1 MTCALNKALLGVTLA
16 LALTGAAPAAAQAVF
31 QEAGASRT
39 LAVAKDKS
47 AAFRL
52 ARPAGEIVVAQ
63 PDMIQI
69 VAQTDRSF
77 YIRGK
82 ALGQTT
88 ILVYD
93 RNKRLSEVFD
103 VRVGYDTEA
112 IRADIAQAL
121 PGEKIQ
127 VRNVATGVMLTGDV
141 STSSIANRAKVIAE
155 RYAPEAVTNALN
167 VAVADQV
174 ILEVRVVEAG
184 RTVMN
189 DLGFGLQAANNSG
202 FVFAAGN
209 GLIGAS
215 PPAGVL
221 GISTNIGTTRID
233 LSLEALEEK
242 GLVRTLARP
251 NLVAMSGQEASFLA
265 GGEFPFP
272 IPVDENTV
280 AIEFKPFGVKLDFT
294 PVVQDNGLI
303 RLKVAPEVSQLDPRQ
318 SLRVSGIDIPSLS
331 VRRAAT
337 TVELRDGESF
347 AIAGLFQQDYANSL
361 RQVPG
366 VGNIPVLGALFR
378 SSQFRKNETELVII
392 VTPRTSAALPGRTP
406 PTDPLMA
413 SAEPSAIDLILMGVN
428 EKPPAAAPA
437 KPRKKRRS

>member
-1 MTCALNKALLGVTLA
+1 MSPPLNRTLLGAALA
-16 LALTGAAPAAAQAVF
+16 LALSVTPAAAQAVF
-31 QEAGASRT
+31 EEMAPART

-52 ARPAGEIVVAQ
+52 SRPAGEIVVAQ
-63 PDMIQI
+63 PEMISI

-77 YIRGK
+77 YVRGK
-82 ALGQTT
+82 ALGQTN

-121 PGEKIQ
+121 PGESIQ
-127 VRNVATGVMLTGDV
+127 VRNVATGVMLVGDV
-141 STSSIANRAKVIAE
+141 STSSIANRAKAIAE
-155 RYAPEAVTNALN
+155 RYAPEAVTNSLN

-174 ILEVRVVEAG
+174 VLEVRVLEAG
-184 RTVMN
+184 RSTLN
-189 DLGFGLQAANNSG
+189 DLGFGVTVANNSG

-215 PPAGVL
+215 QPAGVL

-233 LSLEALEEK
+233 LSVEALEEK

-272 IPVDENTV
+272 VPQDEDTV

-318 SLRVSGIDIPSLS
+318 SLRINGIDIPSLI

-337 TVELRDGESF
+337 TVELRNGESF
-347 AIAGLFQQDYANSL
+347 AIAGLFQENYANSL

-366 VGNIPVLGALFR
+366 VGNVPVLGALFR
-378 SSQFRKNETELVII
+378 SSQFRKNQTELVII
-392 VTPRTSAALPGRTP
+392 VTPRTSAALPPRAP
-406 PTDPLMA
+406 PTDPLTA
-413 SAEPSAIDLILMGVN
+413 SNEPSAIDIILMGVN
-428 EKPPAAAPA
+428 ERPVEPAPKA
-437 KPRKKRRS
+437 RKKRRS

>member
-1 MTCALNKALLGVTLA
+1 MNPALNRNLLGAALA
-16 LALTGAAPAAAQAVF
+16 LAVAAAGPASAQAVF
-31 QEAGASRT
+31 EEVAATRT

-63 PDMIQI
+63 PEMIQI

-82 ALGQTT
+82 ALGQTN

-103 VRVGYDTEA
+103 VRVGFDTEA
-112 IRADIAQAL
+112 IRTDIAQAL

-155 RYAPEAVTNALN
+155 RYAPEAVTNSLN

-174 ILEVRVVEAG
+174 ILEVRVVEAS
-184 RTVMN
+184 RSAMT
-189 DLGFGLQAANNSG
+189 DLGFGLTVANNSG
-202 FVFAAGN
+202 FVFASGN
-209 GLIGAS
+209 GLIGAN

-233 LSLEALEEK
+233 LSIEALEEK
-242 GLVRTLARP
+242 GRVRTLARP

-272 IPVDENTV
+272 VPVDEDTL

-318 SLRVSGIDIPSLS
+318 SLRVSGVDIPSLS

-347 AIAGLFQQDYANSL
+347 AIAGLFQQEYVNNL

-366 VGNIPVLGALFR
+366 IGNVPVLGALFR

-392 VTPRTSAALPGRTP
+392 VTPRTTAALPPRAP
-406 PTDPLMA
+406 PAEPLVA
-413 SAEPSAIDLILMGVN
+413 SNEPSAIDLILMGAV
-428 EKPPAAAPA
+428 EKPVEATG
-437 KPRKKRRS
+437 KSRKKRRS